1 MEFYSGRRRTHGW
14 FDRNEVRGEMECSVY
29 RIREA
34 TWLRSAPERVAARRI
49 VRDRDRS
56 DVGAQVEQASRFAQI
71 ESVESLVEPL
81 IDREDEIA

>member
-1 MEFYSGRRRTHGW
+1 VGFLFRSAKEAGVFG
-14 FDRNEVRGEMECSVY
+14 RNEVRGSGVQ
-29 RIREA
+29 RLLIGEA
-34 TWLRSAPERVAARRI
+34 ARLCTGPERVAARRI

-56 DVGAQVEQASRFAQI
+56 DVGAQVEQASRLAQI